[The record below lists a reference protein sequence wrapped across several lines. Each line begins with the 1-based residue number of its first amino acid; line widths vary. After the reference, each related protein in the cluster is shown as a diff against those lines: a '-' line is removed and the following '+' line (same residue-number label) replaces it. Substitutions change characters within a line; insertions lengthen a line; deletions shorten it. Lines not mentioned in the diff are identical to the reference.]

1 MRGVGGTTLRGGQTV
16 FHGIRMWGQLLQA
29 GMMLGALIVVAV
41 PAWNL
46 WHTTTGADWYAAGI
60 LTLAEVKL
68 AIGYQPD
75 SGQVVRDRDGVRRV
89 LSIQHHRI
97 VGAGGAHPRA
107 DPGRGV
113 PKRVA
118 GRQGRGRRDRALPR
132 LVLVPGRA
140 ARAQAP
146 RPGRR
151 ARDRG
156 ATPPAHPAALGSA
169 SWKACRGGS
178 GSAPTGSRAS
188 RSRPEARP
196 STPSSR
202 APRARARRC

>member
-46 WHTTTGADWYAAGI
+46 WHTTTGADWYAAGM

-75 SGQVVRDRDGVRRV
+75 SGQVVRDRDGTAGALDPHDRV
-89 LSIQHHRI
+89 

-113 PKRVA
+113 PERVA
-118 GRQGRGRRDRALPR
+118 GRQGGGRRDRALPR
-132 LVLVPGRA
+132 LVLVPGRP

-156 ATPPAHPAALGSA
+156 PAPPAHPAAPASA
-169 SWKACRGGS
+169 SWSACRAGS

-188 RSRPEARP
+188 RSRPGARP